1 MSYLRQE
8 LFRAWLGPA
17 ALLAWVLALAT
28 VKWYWDVPDMVLIA
42 YGVLSVATFLGYW
55 RDKSAARRGA
65 WRTAESTLQA
75 LALLGGWPGAL
86 LAQRWLRHKT
96 KKTSFQIVFWLA
108 VLLHMVVVAGICW
121 SWRNGWFPLSEWA
134 AAGAGFN
141 RLRLA

>member
-28 VKWYWDVPDMVLIA
+28 VKWYWGVPDMVLIA

-55 RDKSAARRGA
+55 RDKSAARR
-65 WRTAESTLQA
+65 TLQA

>member
-17 ALLAWVLALAT
+17 ALLAWVLTLAA
-28 VKWYWDVPDMVLIA
+28 VKWYWGMPDMVLIA

-75 LALLGGWPGAL
+75 LARLGGWPGAL
-86 LAQRWLRHKT
+86 LAQRWLHHKT
-96 KKTSFQIVFWLA
+96 RKTSFQIVFWLA
-108 VLLHMVVVAGICW
+108 VLLHMVAVAGICW
-121 SWRNGWFPLSEWA
+121 SWRKG
-134 AAGAGFN
+134 
-141 RLRLA
+141 